1 MIDKPT
7 TPDCP
12 PSLRISVSNYFF
24 QVTSP
29 YSAGPTNLS
38 EEEARAFNNLRAEN
52 IRNRVAAR
60 VRQAIQ
66 DSKDGELTPQVIAN
80 LQSAIS
86 EIDATYQF
94 PARQRAPKLTALDI
108 EVEIVAAEMADS
120 AARQSGQMSA
130 P

>member
-38 EEEARAFNNLRAEN
+38 EEEARAFNTLRAEN

-66 DSKDGELTPQVIAN
+66 DSQDGELSPQIITE
-80 LQSAIS
+80 LQSMVS
-86 EIDATYQF
+86 EIDSTYQF
-94 PARQRAPKLTALDI
+94 PARQRAPKMTALDV
-108 EVEIVAAEMADS
+108 EVEIVATEMAD
-120 AARQSGQMSA
+120 
-130 P
+130 